1 MAGSI
6 NKDWSSSSRKIIS
19 SLATFS
25 ILLVITISPV
35 QGKKR
40 KPQVSR
46 HHKTKESR
54 DISVKNNETSIQSQ
68 VIYQL
73 IVDKD
78 IIIPILLLLSR
89 MRTKNYSF
97 EKFEDSDVAKG
108 NNYCNCKN
116 NVNVKKVF
124 FLFFDTKYKEDNN
137 RSQSSVDND
146 NINNNNNKVTLKKSS
161 N

>member
-116 NVNVKKVF
+116 NVNVKKSF
-124 FLFFDTKYKEDNN
+124 FIL
-137 RSQSSVDND
+137 
-146 NINNNNNKVTLKKSS
+146 
-161 N
+161 